1 MKAKNKNEKGYT
13 KDGRW
18 KENYTVHTKK
28 EGREKGR
35 KGGVEEGR
43 EEKSREARKELEGLH
58 VLELAPPLSH
68 IWTH

>member
-28 EGREKGR
+28 EGRE
-35 KGGVEEGR
+35 
-43 EEKSREARKELEGLH
+43 EKSREARKELEDSMFWTLLPLCPTYEH
-58 VLELAPPLSH
+58 INKKSWVYPP
-68 IWTH
+68 